1 MYKNQ
6 MRKLGLFSFS
16 ERISVCGGGNLSN
29 VHKYLMGGHK

>member
-16 ERISVCGGGNLSN
+16 ERISVCGGVILAMFINI
-29 VHKYLMGGHK
+29 